1 MPHSVVHILISVY
14 DSPPIKYLPGKM
26 FKIKNIITN
35 FYLTSVYHL
44 TYKCRHLFV
53 VGSDFSCA
61 DRQGVAVVEI
71 GEFAAVTVVILA
83 RVNHGTSG
91 SKSSGGTNARHEPV
105 MYMS

>member
-1 MPHSVVHILISVY
+1 
-14 DSPPIKYLPGKM
+14 M

-71 GEFAAVTVVILA
+71 GEFAAVTVVRQCFRTEIHITKTYL
-83 RVNHGTSG
+83 RYIP
-91 SKSSGGTNARHEPV
+91 TNRNKKKVKKKKKKKKKIDKIE
-105 MYMS
+105 